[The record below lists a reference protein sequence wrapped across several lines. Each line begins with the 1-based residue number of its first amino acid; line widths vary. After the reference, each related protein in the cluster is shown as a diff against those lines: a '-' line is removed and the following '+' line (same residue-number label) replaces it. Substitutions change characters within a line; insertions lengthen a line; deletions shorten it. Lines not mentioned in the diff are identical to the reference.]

1 MKRIITT
8 TLLCFLIFNHIN
20 AQLLV
25 DNNGNV
31 RIKNSNSTTNSSY
44 FAINTTGDS
53 TICSY
58 IYSDRNSQSIGL
70 RIMKTDGVNASG
82 NETHTIFSSARQ
94 VASSTRKAY
103 GIYGFA
109 YKSSG
114 VDSNCGRSFGV
125 YGIAGNSTSG
135 WNYGV
140 YGTLVGNNNGAGVF
154 GSSVNL
160 DGGIDTQGRYA
171 GFFRGNVR
179 STDIISAT
187 SFTTSSDYRLKENIE
202 SVRSEC
208 VDDLMKLNVVRY
220 NLKPRTIDSGDT
232 AVTQMNFYT
241 NESGVLDRAHYGL
254 IAQELQ
260 DIYPD
265 LVYEGGDGFLSVNY
279 IELIPLL
286 IQSIQSLKDEV
297 EQLKTN
303 QKSSKR
309 VSITSYNK
317 VDKGLSSINKISVS
331 IEAATISC
339 NISSS
344 VKNANI
350 FIYDAKGN
358 QVYNSSIKDRGSIEI
373 DIKDFALNDGIYV
386 CSLLADD
393 NMDSRR
399 FYYGN

>member
-1 MKRIITT
+1 MKRIFIT
-8 TLLCFLIFNHIN
+8 TLLCFFVSSYIN

-31 RIKNSNSTTNSSY
+31 RIKNTNSTTNSSY

-125 YGIAGNSTSG
+125 YGIAGNSTPG

-140 YGTLVGNNNGAGVF
+140 YGTLMGNNNGAGVF

-171 GFFRGNVR
+171 GFFRGNVK
-179 STDIISAT
+179 STDVIYAT
-187 SFTTSSDYRLKENIE
+187 SFQTSSDYRLKENIE
-202 SVRSEC
+202 SVSYDC
-208 VDDLMKLNVVRY
+208 VDNIMKLNVVRY
-220 NLKPRTIDSGDT
+220 NLKPRTVNFGDT
-232 AVTQMNFYT
+232 AVTQMGYYT
-241 NESGVLDRAHYGL
+241 NESGILDRIHYGL

-265 LVYEGGDGFLSVNY
+265 LVYEGGDGYLSVNY
-279 IELIPLL
+279 MELIPLL
-286 IQSIQSLKDEV
+286 IQSIQSLKEEV
-297 EQLKTN
+297 EQLKEN

-309 VSITSYNK
+309 TTIKTSNQM
-317 VDKGLSSINKISVS
+317 GLSSISKISVS
-331 IEAATISC
+331 VEAATISC
-339 NISSS
+339 NISNS
-344 VKNANI
+344 VKKANI
-350 FIYDAKGN
+350 FIYDTNGN
-358 QVYNSSIKDRGSIEI
+358 QLYRGDIKDRGRMEIE
-373 DIKDFALNDGIYV
+373 IKDFAFNDGIYV

-399 FYYGN
+399 FYFGR

>member
-1 MKRIITT
+1 MKRIIIT
-8 TLLCFLIFNHIN
+8 TLLCVFIINHIN

-58 IYSDRNSQSIGL
+58 IYSDRNSQSVGL
-70 RIMKTDGVNASG
+70 RIMKTDAVYASG

-109 YKSSG
+109 YKASG
-114 VDSNCGRSFGV
+114 IDSNCGRSFGV

-171 GFFRGNVR
+171 GFFRGDVK
-179 STDIISAT
+179 STDVIFAT
-187 SFTTSSDYRLKENIE
+187 TFTSSSDYRLKENIE

-220 NLKPRTIDSGDT
+220 NLKPRTVDSGDT

-241 NESGVLDRAHYGL
+241 NESGILDRIHYGL

-265 LVYEGGDGFLSVNY
+265 LVYEGGDGYLSVNY

-297 EQLKTN
+297 DQLKTN

-309 VSITSYNK
+309 ISITSSNQMEK
-317 VDKGLSSINKISVS
+317 SISSINKISVS
-331 IEAATISC
+331 VDAATIIC
-339 NISSS
+339 YITSS
-344 VKNANI
+344 VKNANV
-350 FIYDAKGN
+350 FIYDTKGN
-358 QVYNSSIKDRGSIEI
+358 QVYNSNIKDRGRIEI
-373 DIKDFALNDGIYV
+373 DFNDFTLDDGVYV
-386 CSLLADD
+386 CSLLTDD

-399 FYYGN
+399 FYYGR

>member
-1 MKRIITT
+1 MMALGTRCK
-8 TLLCFLIFNHIN
+8 
-20 AQLLV
+20 
-25 DNNGNV
+25 
-31 RIKNSNSTTNSSY
+31 
-44 FAINTTGDS
+44 
-53 TICSY
+53 
-58 IYSDRNSQSIGL
+58 
-70 RIMKTDGVNASG
+70 
-82 NETHTIFSSARQ
+82 

-109 YKSSG
+109 YKASG
-114 VDSNCGRSFGV
+114 IDSNCGRSFGV

-171 GFFRGNVR
+171 GFFRGDVK
-179 STDIISAT
+179 STDVIFAT
-187 SFTTSSDYRLKENIE
+187 TFTSSSDYRLKENIE

-220 NLKPRTIDSGDT
+220 NLKPRTVDSGDT

-241 NESGVLDRAHYGL
+241 NESGILDRIHYGL

-265 LVYEGGDGFLSVNY
+265 LVYEGGDGYLSVNY

-297 EQLKTN
+297 DQLKTN

-309 VSITSYNK
+309 ISITSSNQMEK
-317 VDKGLSSINKISVS
+317 SISSINKISVS
-331 IEAATISC
+331 VDAATIIC
-339 NISSS
+339 YITSS
-344 VKNANI
+344 VKNANV
-350 FIYDAKGN
+350 FIYDTKGN
-358 QVYNSSIKDRGSIEI
+358 QVYNSNIKDRGRIEI
-373 DIKDFALNDGIYV
+373 DFNDFTLDDGVYV
-386 CSLLADD
+386 CSLLTDD

-399 FYYGN
+399 FYYGR